1 MKNLIVGLA
10 ILSASPA
17 VLAQSYGG
25 SVGDL
30 NAIFEPPMNINGT
43 ICDQYTNIGN
53 EHAYKA
59 CSDGVSAS
67 RWMAEKYA
75 QNTGKYLGCL
85 DGFYQGIYDG
95 YYAGVNPTLDM
106 IKQAEAF
113 VKGATFESALSRA
126 QSRAQSEGQTES
138 ADQII
143 KRYRSVLGLKD
154 SKGNPVLPN
163 KDYSYPRIT
172 FNGFE
177 DGYENDV
184 AKLNTGYDFNPVYNA
199 GWVKPTDR
207 FDDRIA
213 ARRGHILQAE
223 YAKNM
228 CDLNKTIFGR
238 SSMPTMTIWDYF
250 KARREYNFEKYGW
263 RNADLAFEV
272 FDRDERT
279 LEQYQTFTR
288 LRSLEKTETVTIPV
302 TESRYKLDANGN
314 PIKKL
319 DANGQPVVGADGR
332 PVFEMEEIITEYRNE
347 TRRVKLSDSEVKAL
361 EDIYKKGFKESYD
374 RYYARQYASKAYNS
388 EGIDKYAVA
397 KIIGRQMGEDVA
409 NQIARREAYNK
420 QYQVQSAKKYAE
432 VVKKLYEQSFDRL
445 MNIFETNS
453 VVELNSA
460 ELIGSVNDNIFRA
473 GEELRVQF
481 QVSNLGEVSR
491 QTTLIFDN
499 TQDVIAN
506 PQGFVFSAP
515 ALDKKVYVSNVLG
528 AISNERFAQEEI
540 SLGMN
545 LVNPGNLA
553 EVAKPLIVRKNERM
567 LLNDYAEVKRINGSL
582 NYLTGDLN
590 LIVDLENPATIQA
603 PSTAQV
609 ELFIDGSGKALD
621 KDIEPIAAQ
630 SIRSVSL
637 TTNRLDPLEV
647 IAKGRI
653 TGVVNVKMAGR
664 TIHRKAFD
672 IRVSDAPSMAI
683 VKYFDG
689 LATGEISNSGNESR
703 QDRLAKLGTM
713 IEDRVVDSIRSRMKW
728 TKPNEVANTAVA
740 ELQKVYSESKRQGT
754 LNGEAQRNY
763 DELALTLAK
772 HSATLKARGIL
783 NDRKNRKYYLKE
795 LAKISPKLNVNWKS
809 YR

>member
-1 MKNLIVGLA
+1 MKSLIVGLA

-25 SVGDL
+25 TVSDL
-30 NAIFEPPMNINGT
+30 NTIFEPPMNINGT
-43 ICDQYTNIGN
+43 ICDQYTNTGN

-59 CSDGVSAS
+59 CSDGVGAS

-75 QNTGKYLGCL
+75 QNAGKYLGCL
-85 DGFYQGIYDG
+85 DGYYQGIYDG
-95 YYAGVNPTLDM
+95 FYAGVNPTQEM

-113 VKGATFESALSRA
+113 VKGANFDTAVSRA
-126 QSRAQSEGQTES
+126 TQRAQAEGQTES

-143 KRYRSVLGLKD
+143 KRYRAVLGLKD
-154 SKGNPVLPN
+154 SRGNAVLPN

-184 AKLNTGYDFNPVYNA
+184 TRLNAGYDFNPVYTA

-213 ARRGHILQAE
+213 ARRGLLLQQE
-223 YAKNM
+223 YAKSL
-228 CDLNKTIFGR
+228 CDVSQTIFGR
-238 SSMPTMTIWDYF
+238 SNMPAVTIWDFF
-250 KARREYNFEKYGW
+250 KARREYNFQNYGW
-263 RNADLAFEV
+263 KSPDLAWDV

-302 TESRYKLDANGN
+302 KETRFKLDASGN

-332 PVFEMEEIITEYRNE
+332 PVFETEEIITGYRNE
-347 TRRVKLSDSEVKAL
+347 TRRVKLSDAEVKEL
-361 EDIYKKGFKESYD
+361 ERIYVDGFKVAYD
-374 RYYARQYASKAYNS
+374 RFYAKQYASKAYNS
-388 EGIDKYAVA
+388 EGLARYATA
-397 KIIGRQMGEDVA
+397 KIIGRMMGEDVA
-409 NQIARREAYNK
+409 NQTARREAYNK
-420 QYQVQSAKKYAE
+420 QYQIQSAKKYAE
-432 VVKKLYEQSFDRL
+432 VVKKMYEDSFNRL
-445 MNIFETNS
+445 MNIFETNP

-481 QVSNLGEVSR
+481 SVSNLGEVSR
-491 QTTLIFDN
+491 PTTLIFDN
-499 TQDVIAN
+499 TADVIAN

-515 ALDKKVYVSNVLG
+515 ALDRKSYVSNVLG
-528 AISNERFAQEEI
+528 AISGDKFAQEQI

-553 EVAKPLIVRKNERM
+553 EVAKPLVVRKNERIM
-567 LLNDYAEVKRINGSL
+567 LNDYAEVKRINGSL

-590 LIVDLENPATIQA
+590 LVVDLENPASITA

-630 SIRSVSL
+630 SLRSVSL
-637 TTNRLDPLEV
+637 TTNKLDPLDV
-647 IAKGRI
+647 IAKGKI
-653 TGVVNVKMAGR
+653 SGVVNVKMAGR
-664 TIHRKAFD
+664 TIHRKAFE

-683 VKYFDG
+683 VRYFDG
-689 LATGEISNSGNESR
+689 LATGSISNSGNESR
-703 QDRLAKLGTM
+703 QDRLAKLGSM
-713 IEDRVVDSIRSRMKW
+713 IEDSVVASIRSKMKW
-728 TKPNEVANTAVA
+728 TKPNEVARTAVA
-740 ELQKVYSESKRQGT
+740 ELQKVYEEAKRKGAINAES
-754 LNGEAQRNY
+754 QRNY
-763 DELALTLAK
+763 DDLARTLAR

-783 NDRKNRKYYLKE
+783 NDRKNRKYYLRE
-795 LAKISPKLNVNWKS
+795 LAKISPKLDVNWKS

>member
-25 SVGDL
+25 TVSDL
-30 NAIFEPPMNINGT
+30 NTIFEPPMNINGT
-43 ICDQYTNIGN
+43 ICDQYTNTGN

-59 CSDGVSAS
+59 CSDGVGAS

-75 QNTGKYLGCL
+75 QNAGKYLGCL
-85 DGFYQGIYDG
+85 DGYYQGIYDG
-95 YYAGVNPTLDM
+95 FYAGVNPTQEM

-113 VKGATFESALSRA
+113 VKGANFDTATSRA
-126 QSRAQSEGQTES
+126 TQRAQAEGQTES

-143 KRYRSVLGLKD
+143 KRYRAVLGLRD
-154 SKGNPVLPN
+154 SRGNPVLPN

-184 AKLNTGYDFNPVYNA
+184 ARLNAGYDFNPVYTA

-213 ARRGHILQAE
+213 ARRGLLLQQE
-223 YAKNM
+223 YAKSL
-228 CDLNKTIFGR
+228 CDVNQTIFGR
-238 SSMPTMTIWDYF
+238 NNMPAVTIWDFF
-250 KARREYNFEKYGW
+250 KARREYNFQNYGW
-263 RNADLAFEV
+263 KSPDLAWQV

-288 LRSLEKTETVTIPV
+288 LRGLEKTETVTIPIKE
-302 TESRYKLDANGN
+302 TRFKLDASGN

-319 DANGQPVVGADGR
+319 DANGIPVVGADGR
-332 PVFEMEEIITEYRNE
+332 PVFETEEIITGYRNE
-347 TRRVKLSDSEVKAL
+347 TRRVKLSDAEVKEL
-361 EDIYKKGFKESYD
+361 ENIYVNGFKVAYD
-374 RYYARQYASKAYNS
+374 RFYAKQYASKAYNS
-388 EGIDKYAVA
+388 EGLERYATA
-397 KIIGRQMGEDVA
+397 KIIGRLMGEDVA
-409 NQIARREAYNK
+409 NQTARREAYNK
-420 QYQVQSAKKYAE
+420 QYQIQSAKKYAE
-432 VVKKLYEQSFDRL
+432 VVKKMYEDSFNRL
-445 MNIFETNS
+445 MNIFETNP

-460 ELIGSVNDNIFRA
+460 ELIGSTDDNIFRA

-481 QVSNLGEVSR
+481 SVSNLGEVSR
-491 QTTLIFDN
+491 PTTLIFDN
-499 TQDVIAN
+499 TADVIAN
-506 PQGFVFSAP
+506 SQGFVFSAP
-515 ALDKKVYVSNVLG
+515 ALDRKNYVSNILG
-528 AISNERFAQEEI
+528 AISSDKFAQQEI

-553 EVAKPLIVRKNERM
+553 EVARPLIVRKNERI
-567 LLNDYAEVKRINGSL
+567 LLNDYAEVKRINGNL

-590 LIVDLENPATIQA
+590 LVVDLENPASVTA

-609 ELFIDGSGKALD
+609 ELFIDGAGKALD

-630 SIRSVSL
+630 SLRSVSL
-637 TTNRLDPLEV
+637 TTNKLDPLDV
-647 IAKGRI
+647 IAKGKI

-664 TIHRKAFD
+664 TIHRKAFE
-672 IRVSDAPSMAI
+672 IRVADAPSMAI
-683 VKYFDG
+683 VRYFDG

-703 QDRLAKLGTM
+703 QDRLAKLGSM
-713 IEDRVVDSIRSRMKW
+713 IEDSVVESIRGRMKW
-728 TKPNEVANTAVA
+728 TKPNEVARTAVA
-740 ELQKVYSESKRQGT
+740 ELQKVYAESKRQGT
-754 LNGEAQRNY
+754 MNAEAQRNY
-763 DELALTLAK
+763 DDLASTLAK

-783 NDRKNRKYYLKE
+783 NDRKNRKVYLKE

>member
-25 SVGDL
+25 TVSDL
-30 NAIFEPPMNINGT
+30 NTIFEPPMNINGT
-43 ICDQYTNIGN
+43 ICEQYTNTGN

-59 CSDGVSAS
+59 CSDGVGAS

-75 QNTGKYLGCL
+75 QNAGKYLGCL
-85 DGFYQGIYDG
+85 DGYYQGIYDG
-95 YYAGVNPTLDM
+95 FYAGVNPTQDM

-113 VKGATFESALSRA
+113 VKGANFDTANSRATSRA
-126 QSRAQSEGQTES
+126 QTEGQTES

-154 SKGNPVLPN
+154 AKGNPVLPN
-163 KDYSYPRIT
+163 KNYSYPTIT

-184 AKLNTGYDFNPVYNA
+184 ARLNAGYDFNPVYTA

-213 ARRGHILQAE
+213 ARRGLLLQAE
-223 YAKNM
+223 YAKSL
-228 CDLNKTIFGR
+228 CDVSKTIFGR
-238 SSMPTMTIWDYF
+238 SNMPAVTIWDFF
-250 KARREYNFEKYGW
+250 KARREYNFQNYGW
-263 RNADLAFEV
+263 KSPDLAWDV

-302 TESRYKLDANGN
+302 KETRFKLDASGN

-332 PVFEMEEIITEYRNE
+332 PVFETEEIITGYRNE
-347 TRRVKLSDSEVKAL
+347 TRRVKLSDSEIKEL
-361 EDIYKKGFKESYD
+361 ERIYIDGFKVAYD
-374 RYYARQYASKAYNS
+374 RFYAKQYASKAYNS
-388 EGIDKYAVA
+388 EGLDKYTTA
-397 KIIGRQMGEDVA
+397 KIIGRMMGEDVA
-409 NQIARREAYNK
+409 NQTARKEAYNK
-420 QYQVQSAKKYAE
+420 QYQIQSAKKYAE
-432 VVKKLYEQSFDRL
+432 VVKKMYEDSFNRL
-445 MNIFETNS
+445 MDIFETNP

-460 ELIGSVNDNIFRA
+460 ELIGSVNDNIFRP

-491 QTTLIFDN
+491 PTTLIFDN
-499 TQDVIAN
+499 TADVIAN

-515 ALDKKVYVSNVLG
+515 ALDRKNYVSNVLG
-528 AISNERFAQEEI
+528 AISGDKFAQQEI

-545 LVNPGNLA
+545 LINPGNLA
-553 EVAKPLIVRKNERM
+553 EVAKPLIVRKNERIT
-567 LLNDYAEVKRINGSL
+567 LNDYAEVKRINGSL

-590 LIVDLENPATIQA
+590 LIVDLENPAAVSA

-630 SIRSVSL
+630 SLRSVSL
-637 TTNRLDPLEV
+637 TTNKLDPLDV
-647 IAKGRI
+647 IAKGKI
-653 TGVVNVKMAGR
+653 SGLVNVKMAGR
-664 TIHRKAFD
+664 TIHRKAFE

-683 VKYFDG
+683 VRYFDG
-689 LATGEISNSGNESR
+689 LATGTISNTGNESR
-703 QDRLAKLGTM
+703 QDRLAKLGSM
-713 IEDRVVDSIRSRMKW
+713 IEDSVVASIRSKMKW
-728 TKPNEVANTAVA
+728 TKPNEVSRTAVA
-740 ELQKVYSESKRQGT
+740 ELQKVYEEAKRKGVI
-754 LNGEAQRNY
+754 NGESQRNY
-763 DELALTLAK
+763 DDLARTLAR

-783 NDRKNRKYYLKE
+783 NDRKNRKYYLRE
-795 LAKISPKLNVNWKS
+795 LAKISPKLDVNWKS